1 MNNFADAAALPVGST
16 VVLSDAEFARYAAS
30 LRRRG
35 STDASGGIRLDP
47 KTGQFVPRKG
57 KVVGYGK
64 WVKPNGEPAVYVQVK
79 WVGDRVKVAGLYP
92 PSELRLAN
100 ERRAKNPSADRGDM
114 QIRTLERTLAADPS
128 DDQARH
134 ALLAA
139 RARLGDPMALARL
152 SAIDRLGPDAAEEDI
167 VQATAWAV
175 QTMTADAWRRVP
187 LKTQVKIA
195 QAIIDREFRR
205 AGLTDT
211 PIPQARR
218 DPGRGVRVEDP
229 GFEPGFTAYWGRLD
243 TPASMAETARY
254 WARSVVAGRAA
265 RNPRRYPNYT
275 PVDPHD
281 PAALIDLALSY
292 VEKPRPNVAKAREA
306 MEAVYGAHPD
316 LEEVARSWVARAQQG
331 EPRAAIV
338 LGWLAEFE
346 IGFDLESADADD
358 LFDRAIELGW
368 PWATTSLLGGR

>member
-1 MNNFADAAALPVGST
+1 MDDFPYGAAVF
-16 VVLSDAEFARYAAS
+16 LSDAEFSRYAAS

-35 STDASGGIRLDP
+35 GSPSGGIKLAP
-47 KTGQFVPRKG
+47 KTGQLVPRKG

-64 WVKPNGEPAVYVQVK
+64 WVKPNGEPTVYVQVK

-100 ERRAKNPSADRGDM
+100 ERRAKNPSADWGDM
-114 QIRTLERTLAADPS
+114 QIRTLERALAADPS

-152 SAIDRLGPDAAEEDI
+152 SAVDQLGQDAAEEDI
-167 VQATAWAV
+167 IQATAWAIR
-175 QTMTADAWRRVP
+175 TMTAAAWRRVP

-195 QAIIDREFRR
+195 QAIIDQEFRR
-205 AGLTDT
+205 AGLTDA
-211 PIPQARR
+211 PIPQVRR
-218 DPGRGVRVEDP
+218 VPGRGLRVEDP
-229 GFEPGFTAYWGRLD
+229 RFEHGFTAYWGRAE

-254 WARSVVAGRAA
+254 WARSAVTERRAA
-265 RNPRRYPNYT
+265 RNPRRHPNYT

-331 EPRAAIV
+331 EPRAVIV

-346 IGFDLESADADD
+346 IGFDLESADADE

-368 PWATTSLLGGR
+368 PWATTSLLN